1 MSRGDRIIGSAQ
13 LPGHQRAESLGNC
26 NGQGFVAHDILGM
39 FERFTPRFVK
49 KYADLSTDI
58 SHAFEAY
65 VREVQAES
73 FPTKDHA
80 FHIKAEELT
89 QAMAATSG
97 EEDDP
102 QA

>member
-1 MSRGDRIIGSAQ
+1 
-13 LPGHQRAESLGNC
+13 
-26 NGQGFVAHDILGM
+26 M

-49 KYADLSTDI
+49 KYADLSTHI
-58 SHAFEAY
+58 SHAFEAC

-89 QAMAATSG
+89 QAMAAHPRKKMAHKHEPGSRLH
-97 EEDDP
+97 
-102 QA
+102 